1 MPVWEDVKAAFDE
14 ARPVLA
20 DAFHSADYE
29 IVRMVEAD
37 DGYGGR
43 TTTPKTVETG
53 KCSLDPS
60 TSAGVEGASG
70 PLTLSVSD
78 YRVEMP
84 KITVLTASDTLYV
97 NGRKFNVTTVLR
109 GDDLDIFPVA
119 NVEEAS

>member
-14 ARPVLA
+14 ARPILA

-29 IVRMVEAD
+29 IVRMVEVD

-43 TTTPKTVETG
+43 ITTPETVESG
-53 KCSLDPS
+53 KCSLDPN
-60 TSAGVEGASG
+60 TSIGTEGASG
-70 PLTLSVSD
+70 PLTLSVSG

-84 KITVLTASDTLYV
+84 KETTLTASDTLYV
-97 NGRKFNVTTVLR
+97 NGRRFNVISVLR